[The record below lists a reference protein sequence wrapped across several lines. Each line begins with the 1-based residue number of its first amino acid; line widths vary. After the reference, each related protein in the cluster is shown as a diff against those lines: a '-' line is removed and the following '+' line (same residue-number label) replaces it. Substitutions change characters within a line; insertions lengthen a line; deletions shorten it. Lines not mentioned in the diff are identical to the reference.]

1 MSFDKQ
7 FSFRGET
14 HQVSWIGADFA
25 ESVEGIDPN
34 ISGVLLDCAV
44 MFNPPDSIFVSNR
57 LMSDDPEVGELSA
70 LHEHICRCVG
80 GMSCAEVEQTVIEE
94 TSSDEIRTRYVR
106 IRSGL
111 FVALTQLEPENSSFR
126 QTHHFLQG
134 LIKA

>member
-7 FSFRGET
+7 FSLRGET
-14 HQVSWIGADFA
+14 HLVHWTGADFTKA
-25 ESVEGIDPN
+25 VEGIDPI
-34 ISGVLLDCAV
+34 ISDVLLDCAV
-44 MFNPPDSIFVSNR
+44 MFNPPDRIFVSNR

-70 LHEHICRCVG
+70 LHEHMCRCVG

-94 TSSDEIRTRYVR
+94 TASDEIRARYVR

-111 FVALTQLEPENSSFR
+111 FVALTQLEPENTSFR

-134 LIKA
+134 LSKA